1 MLKISTVIGALV
13 NIYLLWH
20 GYFSYCLGIYNF
32 NASWHPLVSW
42 VKNLSIN
49 HYASDLACF
58 FQWFG
63 QFLQSIFQTKFKNE
77 HSIARQWHSV
87 RVMTRHFCLTM
98 VELPKPYLIYFSG
111 FFPAL
116 FANISKV
123 LYPFFFHFSSSIF
136 TPPLVSHLSSPL
148 LSPFSSLSLVPSVH
162 SSFSYF
168 YDLLGSFGNF
178 GLLGRPR
185 RPFSLLW
192 FLSHVGG
199 HLASSLVVLICL

>member
-1 MLKISTVIGALV
+1 MLLDI
-13 NIYLLWH
+13 
-20 GYFSYCLGIYNF
+20 
-32 NASWHPLVSW
+32 PLVSW

-148 LSPFSSLSLVPSVH
+148 PFL
-162 SSFSYF
+162 
-168 YDLLGSFGNF
+168 
-178 GLLGRPR
+178 
-185 RPFSLLW
+185 FSLPCPFCALQFFLFLWLAW
-192 FLSHVGG
+192 FLWK
-199 HLASSLVVLICL
+199 LWPFR